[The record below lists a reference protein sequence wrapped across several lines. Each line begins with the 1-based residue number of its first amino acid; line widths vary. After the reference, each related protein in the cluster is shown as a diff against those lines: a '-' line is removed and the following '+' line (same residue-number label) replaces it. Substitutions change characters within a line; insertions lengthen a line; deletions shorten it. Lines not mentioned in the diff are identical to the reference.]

1 MFILFVGVVLE
12 LMRLLGG
19 SQFFGS
25 VFCFTSER
33 FGDLF
38 FRVAAEF
45 AFWGGL
51 REDPISDS
59 DDVKCHQEVHK
70 QKDDF
75 CTALQK

>member
-1 MFILFVGVVLE
+1 MGRNLLFLFFVV
-12 LMRLLGG
+12 
-19 SQFFGS
+19 FF
-25 VFCFTSER
+25 SER